1 MTVVRLNHHQGRS
14 VAHRASEFH
23 RQAMLEHRSKHGRTM
38 HTYELP
44 AIAWRQILDEL
55 LRTCYGPAG
64 GKLDRGVPRSAYSA
78 VREIATSLQRVE
90 RHPALREGAV
100 QGWVGDVL
108 PVWSL
113 GNDSLY
119 CWTAYPVD
127 GEFEIL
133 WPQHVVINGMEVT
146 LWDRW
151 VKADEAPSWSWTY
164 EPEPHLAFKGRS
176 ASPDTELLLDQF
188 DLDDVVSRHPF
199 GGSAEAGRVP
209 DH

>member
-1 MTVVRLNHHQGRS
+1 MTLVRLTHHQGRS
-14 VAHRASEFH
+14 VAHRVSEFH
-23 RQAMLEHRSKHGRTM
+23 RAAMLEHRSKYGRTK

-55 LRTCYGPAG
+55 LRTCFGPAG
-64 GKLDRGVPRSAYSA
+64 GKLDRGVPDSAYA
-78 VREIATSLQRVE
+78 AIREIAGSLQRVE

-108 PVWSL
+108 PVWSDHA
-113 GNDSLY
+113 DSHY
-119 CWTAYPVD
+119 IWSVYPGP

-133 WPQHVVINGMEVT
+133 WPQHETINGMKVT

-151 VKADEAPSWSWTY
+151 VKVAGAPEWSWTF
-164 EPEPHLAFKGRS
+164 EPESHRMFKGRS
-176 ASPDTELLLDQF
+176 ASPDTELHLDQF
-188 DLDDVVSRHPF
+188 DFEDVVGRHVLGVRSEP
-199 GGSAEAGRVP
+199 GRVP